1 MKNKMFVVPG
11 SFVPFNDTVTLLTYK
26 RLKNLD
32 LDMDV
37 FCFKGK
43 EDKSLLA
50 ELEKDP
56 DFNKFKIKYT
66 SDLDWAVPRNYPY
79 RLPIGLF
86 LMNKYVHDAL
96 KEFEKGEYE
105 YLFSSIVPGISHI
118 AAAKIKRKHP
128 EVKWI
133 ASVDAEIPLHISR
146 FFPQFKYTSKPPTD
160 ISLMYKMKAIA
171 EEKLKYVYLG
181 NV

>member
-1 MKNKMFVVPG
+1 MFVVPG

-56 DFNKFKIKYT
+56 DFNKFKIK
-66 SDLDWAVPRNYPY
+66 
-79 RLPIGLF
+79 
-86 LMNKYVHDAL
+86 
-96 KEFEKGEYE
+96 
-105 YLFSSIVPGISHI
+105 
-118 AAAKIKRKHP
+118 
-128 EVKWI
+128 
-133 ASVDAEIPLHISR
+133 
-146 FFPQFKYTSKPPTD
+146 
-160 ISLMYKMKAIA
+160 
-171 EEKLKYVYLG
+171 
-181 NV
+181 